1 MHGADICMM
10 VKYNIE
16 VPNKCSAEFWKDLT
30 EKFNISLIKR
40 QHTLNGENLYIE
52 LKIIDLK
59 EKI

>member
-1 MHGADICMM
+1 MM

-16 VPNKCSAEFWKDLT
+16 VPNKCSADFRKNLT

-40 QHTLNGENLYIE
+40 QHTLNGEILYIE